1 MPCNITTYYV
11 TCCIARRDNRSDNVR
26 TNQQPSETMSIL
38 FPPIPFAG
46 FGPSAFVL
54 GDEQTRVC
62 RTAAAK
68 PPRLPPRLRRLPP
81 PRPAA
86 SGLFAV
92 PASLF
97 TVAQPKTPAP
107 RLP

>member
-1 MPCNITTYYV
+1 MPCNVTTYYV

-62 RTAAAK
+62 RTAAGKAA
-68 PPRLPPRLRRLPP
+68 RLRSQLRLLAPT
-81 PRPAA
+81 RPGVYGMIDGHGELIYVGKAKDLRA
-86 SGLFAV
+86 
-92 PASLF
+92 
-97 TVAQPKTPAP
+97 
-107 RLP
+107 